1 MKKENKK
8 RTQNENEKQILKPE
22 LSNGKKRTFQVIL
35 ILFPVAFFI
44 LLEIGLRV
52 MHYGGNTDLFVS
64 TPDEVS
70 EYYGVNRNVAR
81 RYFSQMDFLPTP
93 RKDLFL
99 KQKPQNCYRIF
110 VLGESTIAGF
120 PYGNNLMFS
129 RILHRRLMD
138 TFPDRRIE
146 VVNTAFT
153 AINSYSL
160 LDFMDEILAQRPD
173 ALLIYTGHNEFYGA
187 LGVGSVESVGYYRW
201 ITKFYLALQRFKT
214 VVLVR
219 SIVHA
224 IIGFV
229 KPSPGL
235 DAKSDPAATAME
247 RVVKDKVIPL
257 SSPLYHSGKTQ
268 FYENLKEILEKAR
281 KANVPVLLSELVS
294 NLQDQEPFVSVRHD
308 TLAPAMEVFRH
319 AQALEQ
325 AGRFE
330 DARKAYY
337 RAKDLDALR
346 FRATEEF
353 NEIIHD
359 LAKGFGVAVV
369 PLKAL
374 FENASPHGL
383 IGYDLIHEHLHP
395 NLDGYF
401 LMADAFYN
409 AMRQEGFIS
418 RVWDERNIKPAASYR
433 GHWGY
438 TAIDSVYA
446 ELSVLQLKGG
456 WPFKQTPGPNLALSR
471 YPARTKVDSLALRSL
486 VTGEITLEQAH
497 IDLADYYKKRGELEK
512 AFAEYNALIHIVP
525 YLDLFYEP
533 ALELLVEMKAYE
545 RAFALANDLRR
556 FEETVF
562 VYKWLGQMAVALN
575 RIPEGISY
583 LEKAT
588 SLAPNDAQIL
598 HSLGLAYCYNAQPG
612 KASAILARLDQL
624 TPGSAEAKNLRA
636 LKNSLDENQESVSS
650 YLLRAQQHLK
660 TRRLDDAR
668 ALLNKSL
675 QIHETALAH
684 ELLGEISL
692 VQKKPDDA
700 LKHLQT
706 ARKMK
711 SSDEPKLLYNL
722 ALAYYMTSDYEK
734 AWETFLQLKKIFPDF
749 SDPGKIEGQIKKALG
764 KG

>member
-1 MKKENKK
+1 MKNTNKK
-8 RTQNENEKQILKPE
+8 RSLNESVTRNLNPA
-22 LSNGKKRTFQVIL
+22 LSGVKKRAFQLIL
-35 ILFPVAFFI
+35 FLFPVAFFVF
-44 LLEIGLRV
+44 LEIALQIV
-52 MHYGGNTDLFVS
+52 DYGGNTDLFVS

-81 RYFSQMDFLPTP
+81 RYFSQMDFIPTP

-110 VLGESTIAGF
+110 VLGESTTAGF

-129 RILHRRLMD
+129 RILHRRLLD
-138 TFPDRRIE
+138 TFPGRRIE
-146 VVNTAFT
+146 VVNTALT
-153 AINSYSL
+153 AVNSYTL
-160 LDFMDEILAQRPD
+160 LDFMDEIIAQQPD
-173 ALLIYTGHNEFYGA
+173 ALLIYIGHNEFYGA
-187 LGVGSVESVGYYRW
+187 LGVGSVESGGHYRW
-201 ITKFYLALQRFKT
+201 ITKSYLALQRFKT

-219 SIVHA
+219 NIVHG

-229 KPSPGL
+229 SSAPSL
-235 DAKSDPAATAME
+235 EAKSDPAATAME

-257 SSPLYHSGKTQ
+257 SSPLYRFGKAQ

-281 KANVPVLLSELVS
+281 KASVPVLLSELVS
-294 NLQDQEPFVSVRHD
+294 NIRDQEPFISVRQD
-308 TLAPAMEVFRH
+308 TLTPAVEVLRH
-319 AQALEQ
+319 AQDLEKV
-325 AGRFE
+325 GRFE
-330 DARKAYY
+330 EARREYY

-353 NEIIHD
+353 NGIIHE
-359 LAKGFGVAVV
+359 LAKEFGAVV
-369 PLKAL
+369 IPMKLL
-374 FENASPHGL
+374 FEEASPHGL
-383 IGYDLIHEHLHP
+383 IGYNLIHEHLHP
-395 NLDGYF
+395 NIDGYF

-418 RVWDERNIKPAASYR
+418 RAWDERNIKPAAYYR
-433 GHWGY
+433 RHWGY

-471 YPARTKVDSLALRSL
+471 YAARTKVDSLALRSL
-486 VTGEITLEQAH
+486 ATGEITLEQAH
-497 IDLADYYKKRGELEK
+497 IELADYYKKKGELGK

-545 RAFALANDLRR
+545 RAFALTNDLRR
-556 FEETVF
+556 FEESAF

-583 LEKAT
+583 LEKANQ
-588 SLAPNDAQIL
+588 LVPNDIQIL
-598 HSLGLAYCYNAQPG
+598 HSLGLAYCYNSQSG

-624 TPGSAEAKNLRA
+624 TPGSAEVKNLRT
-636 LKNSLDENQESVSS
+636 LKNSLHDNQESASS
-650 YLLRAQQHLK
+650 YLLKAQQQLK

-700 LKHLQT
+700 LEHLQT

-749 SDPGKIEGQIKKALG
+749 SDPGRIEGQIKKALG